1 MCSLHGRA
9 IIFEPVDSWIIVR
22 VFRTML
28 ALSEVFEYRSVRILS
43 NIIMLWRS
51 DGEMIR
57 VVASLC
63 EYAKCI
69 ALVAIVVVFPVCL
82 PMQATMRLDG
92 SFRSCS

>member
-1 MCSLHGRA
+1 M
-9 IIFEPVDSWIIVR
+9 SWISVLVLRVMLLRRSLFWCVR
-22 VFRTML
+22 
-28 ALSEVFEYRSVRILS
+28 VRILS